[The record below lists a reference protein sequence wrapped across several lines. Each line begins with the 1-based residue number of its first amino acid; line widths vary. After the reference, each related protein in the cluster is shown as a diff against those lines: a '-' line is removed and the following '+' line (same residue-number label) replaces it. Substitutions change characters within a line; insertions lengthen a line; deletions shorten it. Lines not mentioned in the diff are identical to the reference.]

1 MALHRMAN
9 AQASANLALTN
20 NLKSFQRWQPYSL
33 LRKPVKLFSVF
44 GILLAMATLTAR
56 AATNPIDALAQ
67 DKRVAR
73 ALAWLGKNL
82 DWVTQQQIAI
92 TEIPAPE
99 FQESARAAYI
109 ARLFTSSG
117 LKVRTDSAGNVIGER
132 AGASSKDVILIVAHL
147 DTVFPADTDV
157 HVKTVGNRLEAPGV
171 SDDGA
176 GLAALVAT
184 ARGLEQS
191 RVKTQMT
198 IALAADVGEEG
209 EGNLRGIRQL
219 VDSYGARLR
228 AVIALDGAGTDYTTT
243 VGLASHR
250 LEIQVTGPG
259 GHSWSDFGAP
269 NPITALA
276 RGIVEFSRMRVP
288 SDPRTTFNFG
298 MIEGGTSVNSI
309 PAQASLKV
317 DLRSESSDELAQLEA
332 DLRKTF
338 SGAVDA
344 EMAGAVP
351 GSEKLNLKFSVIGI
365 RPGGKLPDD
374 SPLLVAIEKVDRYL
388 GNRSRLERS
397 STDANYPLSLGIPA
411 IAIGGGG
418 QGGGAHSLAEWYDPT
433 GREVGLK
440 RIFLT
445 ILAFAGVQS

>member
-1 MALHRMAN
+1 VELRRWRN
-9 AQASANLALTN
+9 QRVSAELAWRIHLRNITRRRADF
-20 NLKSFQRWQPYSL
+20 FQIIS
-33 LRKPVKLFSVF
+33 VKLFSVF
-44 GILLAMATLTAR
+44 GILMAMATLTAR
-56 AATNPIDALAQ
+56 AATNPVDALAQ
-67 DKRVAR
+67 DKRVVR
-73 ALAWLGKNL
+73 ALAWISKNL
-82 DWVTQQQIAI
+82 DWVTQQQIVI

-99 FQESARAAYI
+99 FQESARAAFL
-109 ARLFTSSG
+109 AKLFAASG

-147 DTVFPADTDV
+147 DTVFPPETDV
-157 HVKTVGNRLEAPGV
+157 HVKSVDGKLAAPGI

-184 ARGLEQS
+184 ARSLEHS
-191 RVKTQMT
+191 HAKTQMT
-198 IALAADVGEEG
+198 IVFAADVGEEG

-228 AVIALDGAGTDYTTT
+228 AVIALDGAGTDYITT
-243 VGLASHR
+243 VGLASRR

-269 NPITALA
+269 NPITALS
-276 RGIVEFSRMRVP
+276 RGIVDFSRTRVP
-288 SDPRTTFNFG
+288 ADPRTTFNFG

-309 PAQASLKV
+309 PADARLKV
-317 DLRSESSDELAQLEA
+317 DLRSESSGELVQLET

-338 SGAVDA
+338 SGAVET
-344 EMAGAVP
+344 EMGAAVP
-351 GSEKLNLKFSVIGI
+351 GSEKLNLKFSVIGV

-374 SPLLVAIEKVDRYL
+374 SPLLTAIENVDRFL
-388 GNRSRLERS
+388 GNRARLERS
-397 STDANYPLSLGIPA
+397 STDANYPLSIGIPA

-433 GREVGLK
+433 GRELGLK
-440 RIFLT
+440 RILLT
-445 ILAFAGVQS
+445 ILAFAGVQL